1 MRMDAGSR
9 LERRARRLAA
19 GARHPGEPT
28 VLERAALRAVG
39 SHLTRRQA
47 IGAAAAGSLALAAG
61 RPPRASG
68 QVQPSCPPPNFPND
82 TQVCPYTKNGVS
94 GWICCRQDQVCCSK
108 QPLVGDAAAGCC
120 EPGQTC
126 CYSAKLGYYGCCGC
140 PIGLHQC
147 GTEPM
152 TSQCCKRDEVC
163 DVVDFVCRPG
173 DECPNVL
180 CDGACCEPGEQC
192 AGGNCCQASKSCGG
206 TCCGRGMICDQNTCK
221 RLVDYKR
228 PPRRETP
235 KNDRLDSPPLQTFDA
250 DVAAELNYTASDR
263 RRKQRRSERSPL
275 PRRPR
280 AGEAARAPA
289 AGGARAAHETCQ
301 APASARKA
309 HLGAADPHLPRS
321 LRTTDRRD
329 RATDDPPAEAA
340 SLTLR
345 LVPSRGRS

>member
-1 MRMDAGSR
+1 MSAR
-9 LERRARRLAA
+9 LERHARRLAA
-19 GARHPGEPT
+19 QGAPARGGPGMFD
-28 VLERAALRAVG
+28 RAALLFAG

-61 RPPRASG
+61 RPPRAFG
-68 QVQPSCPPPNFPND
+68 QVQPTCPPPNFPND

-120 EPGQTC
+120 EPGQSC

-147 GTEPM
+147 GTEAM

-163 DVVDFVCRPG
+163 DVVNFVCRPG

-206 TCCGRGMICDQNTCK
+206 TCCGRGMICHQNTCK
-221 RLVDYKR
+221 PLVDYKR
-228 PPRRETP
+228 PPRRERP
-235 KNDRLDSPPLQTFDA
+235 KNDKLKSPPLQTFDA
-250 DVAAELNYTASDR
+250 DVAAELNYRASTGGG
-263 RRKQRRSERSPL
+263 SS
-275 PRRPR
+275 
-280 AGEAARAPA
+280 AG
-289 AGGARAAHETCQ
+289 
-301 APASARKA
+301 ASARGYLIGRARVKLPA
-309 HLGAADPHLPRS
+309 HRRRVVHVPLTRRAKRQ
-321 LRTTDRRD
+321 LRRGKRIS
-329 RATDDPPAEAA
+329 AE
-340 SLTLR
+340 LTLTFRDPSGRRIVETER
-345 LVPSRGRS
+345 LTILPQKRPR